1 MEGAKKFENL
11 YTISLQE
18 LKDLSEE
25 DRVRWMHDAFCD
37 LNERLSAQLE
47 NARAPQE
54 PPDLRGIEIIRDIT
68 LIVLSIAGA
77 IATITVAINT

>member
-25 DRVRWMHDAFCD
+25 DRVRWMHDA
-37 LNERLSAQLE
+37 SV
-47 NARAPQE
+47 
-54 PPDLRGIEIIRDIT
+54 T
-68 LIVLSIAGA
+68 LTSD
-77 IATITVAINT
+77 